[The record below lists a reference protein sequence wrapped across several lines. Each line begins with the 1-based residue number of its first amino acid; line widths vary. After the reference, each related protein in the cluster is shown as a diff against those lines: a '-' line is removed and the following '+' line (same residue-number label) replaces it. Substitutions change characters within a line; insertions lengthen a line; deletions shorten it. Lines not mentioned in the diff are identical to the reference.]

1 MRKHRWAISVLAP
14 GVPIPAF
21 YTGDQSLSAP
31 VGGGFYPAYVPGTE
45 RTTGMFGVVGFQ
57 TLINADLDPT
67 RPGTGTPTGP
77 TDLVGLGRW
86 ARVRNG
92 RAFVPLTCNSPQSC
106 AGQLLLRRLA
116 GRQARASAARG
127 ERRRTVTYGRARF
140 KVAPA
145 KTKRVRVR
153 LTRAGK
159 R

>member
-1 MRKHRWAISVLAP
+1 
-14 GVPIPAF
+14 
-21 YTGDQSLSAP
+21 
-31 VGGGFYPAYVPGTE
+31 
-45 RTTGMFGVVGFQ
+45 MFGVVGFQ

-106 AGQLLLRRLA
+106 AGRLLLRRLA

-127 ERRRTVTYGRARF
+127 RRRRIYAATLLRKLATVCLKPSISGVCASKPIHSRALDTSR
-140 KVAPA
+140 
-145 KTKRVRVR
+145 
-153 LTRAGK
+153 
-159 R
+159 